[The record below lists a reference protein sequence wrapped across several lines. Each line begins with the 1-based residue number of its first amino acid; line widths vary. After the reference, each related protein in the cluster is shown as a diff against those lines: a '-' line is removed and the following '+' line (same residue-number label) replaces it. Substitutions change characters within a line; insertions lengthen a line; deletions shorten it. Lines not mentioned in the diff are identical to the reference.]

1 MCCFTSLVINLV
13 EHDTIPIRNFNNL
26 ILDQSILDN
35 AFPMLQYFKGE
46 HLIATEEGL
55 TDSLLLLLVWR
66 KYIIACMVS
75 LEVKEYLLLVFA
87 AFANISKSAIV
98 SFYYCCLL

>member
-13 EHDTIPIRNFNNL
+13 EHDTIPTRNFNNL

-35 AFPMLQYFKGE
+35 ALPQKYLKGE